1 MFNVEQREA
10 IFDRGRDLLVSASA
24 GTGKTAVLIER
35 VCTLILEDGASID
48 EFLIVTFTEA
58 AARELKTRIYDRLQR
73 ALEEESGNLKHL
85 STQISL
91 LPSANIST
99 IHGFCKRLIEENVT
113 LLGIEPDVRVA
124 DNSEMSSLQEE
135 SFAQAI
141 EEAES
146 REEMLPAIL
155 AFSQAYSDD
164 ALREIVMNIFRE
176 AAGSKDPVLFLESAM
191 QKTLADYDVLSEIKV
206 HALLDLERI
215 LAHKESYYR
224 LAEASGFDKYLETA
238 KRDLAVFFSVEEL
251 LKETDALSP
260 EAYQGIHRLLQT
272 HNFEAMPAARG
283 KGKDLIDPETAAAFK
298 EERDAI
304 KKLGSQLAKHYF
316 MFSYEQLE
324 RDMENA
330 KALSVS
336 LLKLTS
342 LFTNK
347 YAEKK
352 RKSNLID
359 FDDMQHFALKV
370 LDDQDVRETYQS
382 QLKYLFID
390 EFQDTSDVQDAII
403 TRLKSD
409 RNYLFIVGDYKQS
422 IYAFRKARP
431 ELFLQ
436 KYDAFAASEKAK
448 TIELNENFR
457 SMPRVLGSVNDV
469 FEHLMSKS
477 YGGID
482 YAKTAMLKSGKKIAD
497 PAHYGQK
504 TYLRFLDT
512 DWMKQ
517 LISEDETLSSEE
529 LALKAIIRRIKEIP
543 KETYPVFD
551 EAGKLIEERQFS
563 YGDICIL
570 SRSPNRKAAWIKKVF
585 EDHGIPLSIDI
596 EENLFEV
603 PEILVLIDFLNLV
616 SNPKNDMA
624 LLSVMRSAIGQF
636 TDDELFVL
644 SNFERRYYAD
654 FLHES
659 FAKDSK
665 NENGEP
671 IPQAILAK
679 LSSLNEKLER
689 FRKQD
694 YLSVRHRLGDLMQE
708 SKYLYHCLG
717 KRGAYSIYHALQDFL
732 AYVDAF
738 ERSGKYGLYRLLE
751 HFDEMRKRGGVLMYQ
766 SKMQNESESVKLL
779 SIHKSKGLQFKYVI
793 LLDMQKSFNKSHSD
807 MTLISD
813 QWGLVSKNVYREQ
826 GIKHSNP
833 KFYIEKNKKLAL
845 ETLEEMRLLY
855 VAMTRAEHR
864 LELFAKVKLEPYTL
878 KHFKASERALLDSD
892 SYLSWILHALSFH
905 GILAEGIGV
914 PEEKSFAIN
923 ENWMYFIDDLGA
935 ALNAQDEPELSEK
948 DESLSQILHSFI
960 AIDYPEM
967 KGVSRKTVSQL
978 KERENRKAKL
988 TGRASGGEGGTER
1001 GNAYHKF
1008 MHLFLKSRLDPEAF
1022 LALNRERCY
1031 LTEEELQRIEL
1042 SRIQTFC
1049 EQELYQRILDSK
1061 QVWTEKP
1068 FVYKKEIDG
1077 EQYHLQGIIDL
1088 AFLDRDDKLVVVDFK
1103 TDRLREEKAFLE
1115 RYGLQLELYSEAIAK
1130 ISGYEVKESL
1140 IYSFEIQKSFGYNN
1154 LERDIR
1160 KGEGL

>member
-35 VCTLILEDGASID
+35 VCTLILEDAASID

-73 ALEEESGNLKHL
+73 ALEEESGDLKHL

-135 SFAQAI
+135 SFEQAI

-146 REEMLPAIL
+146 REEMRPAIL
-155 AFSQAYSDD
+155 AFAQAYSDD

-176 AAGSKDPVLFLESAM
+176 AAGSKDPVLFLESTM
-191 QKTLADYDVLSEIKV
+191 QKTLADYDVLAEIRG

-215 LAHKESYYR
+215 LGRKDSYYR

-238 KRDLAVFFSVEEL
+238 KKDLAVFFTVEEL
-251 LKETDALSP
+251 LKESDSLSP
-260 EAYQGIHRLLQT
+260 DSYQAIHRLFQA
-272 HNFEAMPAARG
+272 HSFEAMPAARG
-283 KGKDLIDPETAAAFK
+283 KVKELIDPETAAAFK
-298 EERDAI
+298 DERDAI
-304 KKLGSQLAKHYF
+304 KAMGSQLAKHYF
-316 MFSYEQLE
+316 LFSYEQLE

-330 KALSVS
+330 RELSVS
-336 LLKLTS
+336 LLKLTA

-352 RKSNLID
+352 RKNNLID

-370 LDDQDVRETYQS
+370 LDDRDLRESYQR

-403 TRLKSD
+403 SRLKSEG
-409 RNYLFIVGDYKQS
+409 NYLFIVGDYKQS

-436 KYDAFAASEKAK
+436 KYDAFAASDGAK

-457 SMPRVLGSVNDV
+457 SMPRVLSSVNDV
-469 FEHLMSKS
+469 FERLMSKS

-497 PAHYGQK
+497 PAQYGQK
-504 TYLRFLDT
+504 SYLRFLDT

-517 LISEDETLSSEE
+517 LISEDETLSTDE
-529 LALKAIIRRIKEIP
+529 LTLKAIIRRIKEIR

-551 EAGKLIEERQFS
+551 EAGKPVEERHFT

-570 SRSPNRKAAWIKKVF
+570 SRSPNRRAAWIKKVF

-654 FLHES
+654 FLCES
-659 FAKDSK
+659 FATNSQDK
-665 NENGEP
+665 NGEP
-671 IPQAILAK
+671 VPPAILAK
-679 LSSLNEKLER
+679 LRSLSEKLER
-689 FRKQD
+689 FRTRD
-694 YLSVRHRLGDLMQE
+694 YLSVRHRLGDLLQD

-732 AYVDAF
+732 AYIDAF

-793 LLDMQKSFNKSHSD
+793 LQDMQKSFNKSHSD

-864 LELFAKVKLEPYTL
+864 LELFAKVKAESLSV
-878 KHFKASERALLDSD
+878 KNFQASERALLESE
-892 SYLSWILHALSFH
+892 SYLSWILHALSFC
-905 GILAEGIGV
+905 GILSEGVGV
-914 PEEKSFAIN
+914 SEERSFAIN
-923 ENWMYFIDDLGA
+923 ENWTCFIDDLEA
-935 ALNAQDEPELSEK
+935 ALNAQDEPEPAEK
-948 DESLSQILHSFI
+948 DESLNRILQSFS
-960 AIDYPEM
+960 AMDYPVM

-978 KERENRKAKL
+978 KERENRKAKI
-988 TGRASGGEGGTER
+988 TGKASGGEGGTER

-1008 MHLFLKSRLDPEAF
+1008 MQVFLRSRLGLEEF
-1022 LALNRERCY
+1022 LELNRERRY
-1031 LTEEELQRIEL
+1031 LSEEELKRIEL
-1042 SRIQTFC
+1042 SRIRAFC
-1049 EQELYQRILDSK
+1049 EQELYQRILDAK
-1061 QVWTEKP
+1061 QFWTEKP

-1077 EQYHLQGIIDL
+1077 EEYHLQGIIDL
-1088 AFLDRDDKLVVVDFK
+1088 AFLDRDDKLVVLDFK
-1103 TDRLREEKAFLE
+1103 TDRLREEAAFLE

-1140 IYSFEIQKSFGYNN
+1140 IYSFEIHKSFGYNN
-1154 LERDIR
+1154 LKGNVR